1 MNNSNLINCL
11 SSLVSEEPNPATLDI
26 DQLSTFELVTKINQQ
41 DELVSLAIKRI
52 LPSLAE
58 AVDLI
63 VEGFQNGG
71 RLIYQGA
78 GTSGRLGVL
87 DAVECVPTFSVD
99 EGMVVGVMAGGE
111 AAMFKAKEGIEDQES
126 EGVADLKR
134 INLTEK
140 DVLVGIAASG
150 RTPYVKGGLKYA
162 NQIGATTIALSC
174 NANAEIAKFAKL
186 SLLPIVGPEVLA
198 GSTRL
203 KSGTAQKMALNI
215 LSTASMIRIGKS
227 YKNLMVDLRATNE
240 KLVARGTRMIMQV
253 TGVELSVAEEALALA
268 DNQVKL
274 ALVMILKEVTAEE
287 AKVLLSD
294 ADGFLAKVL
303 SNPNSG

>member
-1 MNNSNLINCL
+1 MNHSNLINSL
-11 SSLVSEEPNPATLDI
+11 SSLVSEEQNPDTLDI
-26 DQLSTFELVTKINQQ
+26 DQLSTLEVVKKINQQ
-41 DELVSLAIKRI
+41 DECVSLAIKEI
-52 LPSLAE
+52 LPALAE
-58 AVDLI
+58 SVDLI
-63 VEGFQNGG
+63 VTAFRNGG

-99 EGMVVGVMAGGE
+99 EGLIVGLMAGGE
-111 AAMFKAKEGIEDQES
+111 SAMFKAKEGIEDKES
-126 EGVADLKR
+126 EGVNDLKA
-134 INLTEK
+134 INLNDK

-150 RTPYVKGGLKYA
+150 RTPYVIGGLKYA
-162 NQIGATTIALSC
+162 NQIGAKTIALSC
-174 NANAEIAKFAKL
+174 NGNAEIARYAQI

-203 KSGTAQKMALNI
+203 KSGSAQKMVLNI

-227 YKNLMVDLRATNE
+227 YKNLMVDLRATNK

-253 TGVELSVAEEALALA
+253 TGVEQSIAEETLALA

-274 ALVMILKEVTAEE
+274 ALVMILKGVTAKD
-287 AKVLLSD
+287 AKELLSD
-294 ADGFLAKVL
+294 SDGFLAKVL
-303 SNPNSG
+303 NT